1 MEYLNRKCRAQYDV
15 VVVGGGMSGICAAIA
30 SARQGAK
37 TALVQGRAMLGGNA
51 SSEIRMHICGANCQM
66 AKPDV
71 NEGGI
76 LLELLLE
83 NKRLNPR
90 YNFNLW
96 DAILL
101 DKVQAEPGLTLYLNT
116 VMHEVHTEG
125 SRITEIVCYRS
136 TTEQTFTFA
145 ADIFLDCTGHGTL
158 GYFAGAKCR
167 MGSEGPGRVR
177 RGTRPR
183 DADRRPHG

>member
-37 TALVQGRAMLGGNA
+37 TALVQGRAMLGGTPA
-51 SSEIRMHICGANCQM
+51 RRSACTSVAPTARW

-125 SRITEIVCYRS
+125 SRINRNRLLSQY
-136 TTEQTFTFA
+136 
-145 ADIFLDCTGHGTL
+145 D
-158 GYFAGAKCR
+158 
-167 MGSEGPGRVR
+167 
-177 RGTRPR
+177 
-183 DADRRPHG
+183 